1 MARFYTQDGE
11 AVDFPEEK
19 PMTIWEL
26 TEWKIRRAKTDEAI
40 KKALKEQ
47 EEHEKASAILALEIS
62 CGMSNALLKFILA
75 MCEQKGERCQGE
87 EKTTRRALELQA
99 KYGRRTEE
107 NKYPV
112 AFSD

>member
-11 AVDFPEEK
+11 AVDIPEEK

-26 TEWKIRRAKTDEAI
+26 TAWKIRRAKTDEAI

-47 EEHEKASAILALEIS
+47 EEHEKAWEIQLLEIY
-62 CGMSNALLKFILA
+62 CGMSNALLTEKLTI
-75 MCEQKGERCQGE
+75 CEQKGERCQGE

-112 AFSD
+112 SFSD